1 MPSFYTA
8 TIGEG
13 ATFKDFFLR
22 CSRAFIHDEGDPI
35 AARRRDV
42 KYHEERMLAS
52 ANRLLEFLSSSQA
65 ERQGQFQQHVESTRK
80 VNEEI
85 RATRE
90 NAKIK
95 YEAMLAQVNAW
106 KPPIPEMDSLKE
118 FMQNQIS
125 QSIEHDC
132 AEHSADTA
140 FTFEE
145 WSDWFEEWSDWQISS
160 AQRDFE
166 YHKKELKRT
175 EDLLQKA
182 IRYIEALEKVVS
194 AL

>member
-22 CSRAFIHDEGDPI
+22 CSRSFIHDEGDPI

-65 ERQGQFQQHVESTRK
+65 ERQEKFQQHVESTRK

-106 KPPIPEMDSLKE
+106 KPPIPEMDWLKE

-145 WSDWFEEWSDWQISS
+145 WSDWQISS
-160 AQRDFE
+160 AQRDIE

>member
-22 CSRAFIHDEGDPI
+22 CSRAFLHDEGDPI
-35 AARRRDV
+35 ASRRRDV
-42 KYHEERMLAS
+42 KYHEEKMLAS
-52 ANRLLEFLSSSQA
+52 ANRLLEFLSPSEE
-65 ERQGQFQQHVESTRK
+65 ERQEQFQQYLEVTGK

-90 NAKIK
+90 NAKAR

-106 KPPIPEMDSLKE
+106 EPPIPEMDSLKE

-132 AEHSADTA
+132 REYSADTV
-140 FTFEE
+140 FTFEAWE
-145 WSDWFEEWSDWQISS
+145 DWQISS
-160 AQRDFE
+160 AQRDIE
-166 YHKKELKRT
+166 YHKKEWKRT

-182 IRYIEALEKVVS
+182 IRYIEALEKVV
-194 AL
+194 ATL

>member
-22 CSRAFIHDEGDPI
+22 CSRAFLHDEGDPI
-35 AARRRDV
+35 ASRRRDV
-42 KYHEERMLAS
+42 KYHEEKMLAS
-52 ANRLLEFLSSSQA
+52 ANRLLEFLSSSQE
-65 ERQGQFQQHVESTRK
+65 ERQEQFQQHIESTRK

-106 KPPIPEMDSLKE
+106 EPPIPEMDSLKE

-132 AEHSADTA
+132 REYSADTV
-140 FTFEE
+140 FTFEAWE
-145 WSDWFEEWSDWQISS
+145 DWQISS
-160 AQRDFE
+160 AQRDIE
-166 YHKKELKRT
+166 YHKKEWKRT

-182 IRYIEALEKVVS
+182 IRYIEALEKVV
-194 AL
+194 ATL

>member
-42 KYHEERMLAS
+42 KYHEEKTLAS
-52 ANRLLEFLSSSQA
+52 ARRLVDFLYSSQA
-65 ERQGQFQQHVESTRK
+65 DRQGQFQQHIESTRK

-106 KPPIPEMDSLKE
+106 EPPIPEMDSLKE
-118 FMQNQIS
+118 FMQNQIN

-132 AEHSADTA
+132 AEHCTDTA

-145 WSDWFEEWSDWQISS
+145 WADWQISS
-160 AQRDFE
+160 AQRDIE
-166 YHKKELKRT
+166 YHKKEWKRT

-182 IRYIEALEKVVS
+182 IRYIEALEMVV
-194 AL
+194 ATL